1 MVIYPNAY
9 FNKVEE
15 ITIEFLQKN
24 KIKSLILD
32 IDNTLIDYNRNLS
45 KSVEKWAKDLKGQGT
60 KLYILSNT
68 NQKGKVE
75 EVANKLGIPYK
86 YFAKKPLK
94 FGFLKVQKEL
104 NEKPENIGVVG
115 DQIFT
120 DVLGANRC
128 NMFPILVNPIEEK
141 DIIITIIKR
150 PIEKIIK
157 NAYIKKMTKSGFQ
170 KKNK

>member
-120 DVLGANRC
+120 DVIGGNRC
-128 NMFPILVNPIEEK
+128 NMFTILVDPILKK
-141 DIIITIIKR
+141 DYWYTAWKR
-150 PIEKIIK
+150 PIENKIK
-157 NAYIKKMTKSGFQ
+157 NNYKAKEE
-170 KKNK
+170 KNKNVY